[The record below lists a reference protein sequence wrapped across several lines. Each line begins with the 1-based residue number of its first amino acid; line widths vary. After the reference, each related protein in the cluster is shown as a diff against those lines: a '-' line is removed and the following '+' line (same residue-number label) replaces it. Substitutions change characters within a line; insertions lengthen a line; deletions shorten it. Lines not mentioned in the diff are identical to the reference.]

1 MIQGAPVIL
10 LDNLQRQ
17 LASSTL
23 ESMLTEPVADIRT
36 FGKLSNL
43 RVLCRSLVLLTANNA
58 SLRRD
63 MLRRTLRLRIVVPD
77 EKPELRRF
85 DFDPVEEATRDRREL
100 LAAAFTVL
108 LAWLR
113 VRDLPENKAHRKP
126 LGSLRGVGRP
136 RGRRGVLA
144 DRHQPGRPDRG
155 EQGPGPAARPT
166 SGAVIEAL
174 AAWQDGLAGRE
185 RQAARRWTAKEA
197 AAGLDAELWGAV
209 LEVKG
214 DKPTSKQVGKWLPAG
229 RTPSS
234 ATGC

>member
-1 MIQGAPVIL
+1 MLQGAPVIL

-58 SLRRD
+58 SMRRD

-113 VRDLPENKAHRKP
+113 ARDLPENKAP
-126 LGSLRGVGRP
+126 P
-136 RGRRGVLA
+136 
-144 DRHQPGRPDRG
+144 
-155 EQGPGPAARPT
+155 
-166 SGAVIEAL
+166 
-174 AAWQDGLAGRE
+174 
-185 RQAARRWTAKEA
+185 QAARLASRS
-197 AAGLDAELWGAV
+197 G
-209 LEVKG
+209 
-214 DKPTSKQVGKWLPAG
+214 PTSWPGRCPGSPA
-229 RTPSS
+229 RTRS
-234 ATGC
+234 T